1 MQKFVMKLFIRDSR
15 DPFQHVSLYFP
26 KTILQ
31 LGHLCFTFWRLS
43 TQKGT
48 QKQGQ
53 SMVKQRMR
61 LRLQA
66 IMLGLV
72 LVLVVM
78 SIWQLGHTS
87 RAGLGPSSGIGTWT
101 TCTMVLTGS
110 PPVVVG
116 STNPPTGPFLRVS
129 S

>member
-1 MQKFVMKLFIRDSR
+1 MDIGHFSISYVTHYRDFCYKSLSEIRG
-15 DPFQHVSLYFP
+15 DPSQQVSLYFP

-31 LGHLCFTFWRLS
+31 FGHLCLTFWRLS

-53 SMVKQRMR
+53 SMVKQRIR

-72 LVLVVM
+72 LVLVVI

-87 RAGLGPSSGIGTWT
+87 RAGLGPSSGI
-101 TCTMVLTGS
+101 
-110 PPVVVG
+110 
-116 STNPPTGPFLRVS
+116 
-129 S
+129 